1 MLDKLAKLHK
11 FAPAITFLA
20 MEIFALMAFS
30 FGDSYILYGALSL
43 ALMLLLVLFNIRQI
57 KVDGISTIAFF
68 LFPLFLFTLLVAL
81 GIYSKAHLIVKD
93 FNIAELIFV
102 PLGLLPIAFSG
113 YLVTLDKS
121 FKIQTFLIVI
131 YSALAALTLVNIIV
145 NLVNFGAFYTVLY
158 KGYHMYYRGEPSSV
172 PIEEMA
178 YTLQGLKFVEVKMSQ
193 YVVNP
198 LLLLT
203 SSIALLFIPFKNKK
217 MFFLFLGYSVL
228 GVIGLILFPSMIGGI
243 FAVIILLI
251 DALIYLA
258 YKVKAVRKPLII
270 VLFVILGLFALALFA
285 FILNYQT
292 ISSGFAN
299 FVANN
304 SLLNRIFNTNR
315 YAQKYSPLITNI
327 FFDNFLG
334 SWGSHSAYQD
344 VLYQLT
350 GSFVFDNVP
359 TSGVIGALAFIVMLF
374 VGFKGFKSYLSKEKE
389 DSLSYKVVLLAFTSF
404 FVIFSATLFEREY
417 GVFNNIVRPISMS
430 PLFMIM
436 LFMFTYV
443 ITKGKMSEPKKEE
456 QKEENKD
463 EQEA

>member
-1 MLDKLAKLHK
+1 MLEKLGKLHK
-11 FAPAITFLA
+11 FAPAVTFLA

-30 FGDSYILYGALSL
+30 FGDSYVLYGALSL
-43 ALMLLLVLFNIRQI
+43 AMMVLLVLFNIRQI
-57 KVDGISTIAFF
+57 KVDGVSTIAFF
-68 LFPLFLFTLLVAL
+68 IFPLFLFILLAAL
-81 GIYSKAHLIVKD
+81 GVYSKAHLIVQD

-131 YSALAALTLVNIIV
+131 YSALAVLTLVNIIV

-172 PIEEMA
+172 PLEEMA

-217 MFFLFLGYSVL
+217 LFFIFLGYSAL
-228 GVIGLILFPSMIGGI
+228 GVIGLVLFPSLIGGI
-243 FAVIILLI
+243 FAVVILLI
-251 DALIYLA
+251 DAFIYLG
-258 YKVKAVRKPLII
+258 YKVKGARKPLII
-270 VLFVILGLFALALFA
+270 VLFVLLGLLALALFA
-285 FILNYQT
+285 FVLNYQSMFSGV
-292 ISSGFAN
+292 SSMI
-299 FVANN
+299 ANN

-315 YAQKYSPLITNI
+315 YAQLYSPAIKDI
-327 FFDNFLG
+327 FFENFLG
-334 SWGSHSAYQD
+334 SWGTHTAYQD

-350 GSFVFDNVP
+350 GSFLFDNVP
-359 TSGVIGALAFIVMLF
+359 TSGVIGGIAFIIMLV
-374 VGFKGFKSYLSKEKE
+374 VGFKAFKPYLSKEKE
-389 DSLSYKVVLLAFTSF
+389 DAMHSKVLLLAFTSF
-404 FVIFSATLFEREY
+404 FVIFSASLFEREY
-417 GVFNNIVRPISMS
+417 GVFHNIVRPIYMS

-436 LFMFTYV
+436 VFMFTYIISKRKV
-443 ITKGKMSEPKKEE
+443 EDPK
-456 QKEENKD
+456 KEENKD